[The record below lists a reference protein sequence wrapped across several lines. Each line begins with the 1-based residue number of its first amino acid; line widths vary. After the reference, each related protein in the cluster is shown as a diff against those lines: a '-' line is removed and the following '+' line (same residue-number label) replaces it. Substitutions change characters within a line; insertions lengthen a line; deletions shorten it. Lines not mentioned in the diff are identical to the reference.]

1 MIEKCLLFINGEW
14 VSGVDEF
21 TVTEKFTGERIA
33 EVAIASRD
41 QVYDAVAAAEH
52 AFRTEVLSPYERYG
66 ILQRAS
72 SLVDE
77 RRDELVQ
84 IIIAESGFTYSDAVS
99 EAKRCVQTLLLSGEE
114 AKRIHGDVV
123 PLEAAPGHEHRLGF
137 TIRVPIGVV
146 CAITPFNAPFNT
158 VAHKIAPALAAGNA
172 VVLKPASYTPMSAR
186 ALCRI
191 LLDAGLPKGHLNVV
205 HGAGSQIGAWLF
217 ENQTIGFYA
226 FTGSSA
232 VGKIIQASVGLR
244 RTSLELGSISST
256 IVCEDADLKWAT
268 PRCINAAFRKA
279 GQVCTSM
286 QRLYV
291 HESIID
297 GFMELLV
304 NSTEALRVG
313 DPYDPNTI
321 VGPMIASQEAD
332 RAEGWIHE
340 AVEQGAK
347 VLAGGRRHGSVLH
360 PTILVDVRPDMR
372 VMSEEIFAPVISIV
386 PYTSFEEALESV
398 NDTPYGL
405 TAGVFTMDINKAMRA
420 AKTLRVGT
428 VHINESSSSRIDM
441 MPSGGV
447 KESGIGREGPKY
459 AIEEMSEERLVTI
472 SLSPR

>member
-21 TVTEKFTGERIA
+21 PLTNKFTGERLA

-41 QVYDAVAAAEH
+41 QVNDAVAAAGH
-52 AFRTEVLSPYERYG
+52 AFRTEVLSPYERYK

-84 IIIAESGFTYSDAVS
+84 IIIAESGFTYSDALS
-99 EAKRCVQTLLLSGEE
+99 EVKRSVQTLLLSGEE
-114 AKRIHGDVV
+114 ARRIRGDVI

-146 CAITPFNAPFNT
+146 CAITPFNSPFNT

-172 VVLKPASYTPMSAR
+172 VVLKPASYTPLSAR

-191 LLDAGLPKGHLNVV
+191 LLDAGLPKGRLNVV
-205 HGAGSQIGAWLF
+205 HGAGHQIGDWLF
-217 ENQTIGFYA
+217 ENQSVGFYA

-232 VGKIIQASVGLR
+232 VGKVIQASVGLR
-244 RTSLELGSISST
+244 RTSLELGSIAST
-256 IVCEDADLKWAT
+256 IVCEDADLEWAT
-268 PRCINAAFRKA
+268 PRCVNAAFRKA
-279 GQVCTSM
+279 GQVCTSA
-286 QRLYV
+286 QRLVV
-291 HESIID
+291 HDSIVD
-297 GFMELLV
+297 RFTNLLV
-304 NSTEALRVG
+304 NRTEALQVG
-313 DPYDPNTI
+313 DPYDPKTT
-321 VGPMIASQEAD
+321 VGPMIASQEAE
-332 RAEGWIHE
+332 RTESWIHE

-347 VLAGGRRHGSVLH
+347 VLAGGTRRGSVH
-360 PTILVDVRPDMR
+360 DPTILANVRPDMR

-386 PYTSFEEALESV
+386 PYTSFEQALESV

-405 TAGVFTMDINKAMRA
+405 TAGVFTMDINKAMQA
-420 AKTLRVGT
+420 AQTLRVGT

-459 AIEEMSEERLVTI
+459 AVKEMSEERLVTI
-472 SLSPR
+472 SLFPR

>member
-52 AFRTEVLSPYERYG
+52 AFRTGVLSPYERYG

-217 ENQTIGFYA
+217 ENQSIGFYA

-256 IVCEDADLKWAT
+256 IVCEDADLQWAT

-347 VLAGGRRHGSVLH
+347 VLAGGTRHGSVLD

-372 VMSEEIFAPVISIV
+372 VMSEEIFAPRH
-386 PYTSFEEALESV
+386 L
-398 NDTPYGL
+398 N
-405 TAGVFTMDINKAMRA
+405 R
-420 AKTLRVGT
+420 
-428 VHINESSSSRIDM
+428 
-441 MPSGGV
+441 
-447 KESGIGREGPKY
+447 
-459 AIEEMSEERLVTI
+459 TI
-472 SLSPR
+472 HVV